1 MARGPSGGRLNFPG
15 RLPSSTSLIQ
25 DLAGSGSVMTAAPY
39 PKSTKP
45 TPPYESINP
54 RPLPPIR
61 PPPTDP
67 RIPKLPAHIQNL
79 RRDVLNI
86 LPGFVLST
94 HLFPASF
101 PRTKCGP
108 ESIPNFSKEREKRME
123 EASVA
128 AKGLL
133 DLRRDQLPA
142 IYEYTEEKEEPLWL
156 SVNRFYRPGG
166 FRVAT
171 GKKALTLWLLHANGF
186 HKEVSCC
193 YSLWI
198 WSHIYARSQDVGRN
212 IKIFCIRRPSGF
224 LGGGNLDIRRGKH
237 GG

>member
-1 MARGPSGGRLNFPG
+1 MAASYPR
-15 RLPSSTSLIQ
+15 SSKL
-25 DLAGSGSVMTAAPY
+25 
-39 PKSTKP
+39 

-61 PPPTDP
+61 PPSTSP
-67 RIPKLPAHIQNL
+67 RIPKLPAHIENL

-94 HLFPASF
+94 HVFPASF

-108 ESIPNFSKEREKRME
+108 ESIPKFSKEHEKRME

-133 DLRRDQLPA
+133 ELRCHQFPV
-142 IYEYTEEKEEPLWL
+142 IYEDTEEKEEPLWL

-166 FRVAT
+166 LRVAT

-193 YSLWI
+193 YYLWI
-198 WSHIYARSQDVGRN
+198 WSHIYMRGLKTWEETLKYSVSGEPAASLVEEIWVYDAVNMGDSALLNEGRLGN
-212 IKIFCIRRPSGF
+212 ICRHQRDLITFAHLLTLPS
-224 LGGGNLDIRRGKH
+224 
-237 GG
+237 